1 MKISVLGT
9 TTFEIGEQPL
19 EHDGPVFAFE
29 GRSWVLYADLAD
41 AQAQLLDIEEN
52 RYGNSARETPT
63 GFGFVADDKGYVIGA
78 LFGRTIK
85 PAALDSFCV
94 PQNGSFA
101 IVPANRPYHKDE
113 FGLTKSALAADK
125 RAMRRATR

>member
-9 TTFEIGEQPL
+9 TTFEIGDQPL
-19 EHDGPVFAFE
+19 SHDGPVFAFE
-29 GRSWVLYADLAD
+29 GRSWVLYSGLAE
-41 AQAQLLDIEEN
+41 AQAQLLDIQEK
-52 RYGNSARETPT
+52 RYCNSARETPT
-63 GFGFVADDKGYVIGA
+63 GFGFVADDQGFVIGA
-78 LFGRTIK
+78 LFGQTVN

-113 FGLTKSALAADK
+113 FGLTKNALAADK
-125 RAMRRATR
+125 RAMRKATR